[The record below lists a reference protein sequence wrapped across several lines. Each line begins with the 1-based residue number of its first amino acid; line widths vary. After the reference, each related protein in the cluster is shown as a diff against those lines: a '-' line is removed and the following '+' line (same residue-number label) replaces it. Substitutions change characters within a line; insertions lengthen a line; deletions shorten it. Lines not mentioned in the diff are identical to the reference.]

1 VTRPKTIVLAGAA
14 TIVMVVLTAGVAVTE
29 ISGSHRRSPLTTTP
43 PTTEAHLSPKGSA
56 GITPTPP
63 LTDAPTETPVQ
74 EQYDAALASG
84 LGSSPSVEIAEQA
97 RAPDPAFSS
106 SWPPLAM
113 ANSPE
118 QWASEFTAGLLDID
132 FTHQS
137 RPGLGAWLSAEA
149 APELLPGIPQQI
161 QNKLLYLSLFDASA
175 LGNASPIPDQSTWDR
190 DARAGVRWSVSD
202 MFVQPDPTFSQIVAT
217 GWEPVDERFA
227 AEDLSGVL
235 TVTAGRSNM
244 RRDFSMTVYV
254 GSALWHPGYG
264 TVVVDVWKE
273 N

>member
-1 VTRPKTIVLAGAA
+1 MTRHKYLILVGSVAVVLAAL
-14 TIVMVVLTAGVAVTE
+14 ISGVAVTGPG
-29 ISGSHRRSPLTTTP
+29 GSHRRASVASMP
-43 PTTEAHLSPKGSA
+43 PITRLRLSPEGSA
-56 GITPTPP
+56 GIAPTPP

-84 LGSSPSVEIAEQA
+84 LASSPSVAIAEQA
-97 RAPDPAFSS
+97 RAPDPTFSS

-113 ANSPE
+113 ANTPE
-118 QWASEFTAGLLDID
+118 QWAGEFTAGLLDID
-132 FTHQS
+132 FARQS
-137 RPGLGAWLSAEA
+137 RPGLGEWLSAEA

-161 QNKLLYLSLFDASA
+161 QNKLLYLSLFDARA
-175 LGNASPIPDQSTWDR
+175 LGNASPIPDQSTWDA

-227 AEDLSGVL
+227 AEDVSGVL
-235 TVTAGRSNM
+235 TVTVGRSTS

-264 TVVVDVWKE
+264 SVVVGDWKVS
-273 N
+273 